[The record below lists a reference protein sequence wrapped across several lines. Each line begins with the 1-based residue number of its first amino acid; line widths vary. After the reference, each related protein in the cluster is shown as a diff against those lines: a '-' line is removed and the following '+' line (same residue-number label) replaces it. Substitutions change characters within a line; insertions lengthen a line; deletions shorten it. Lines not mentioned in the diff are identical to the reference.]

1 MSEVIVITS
10 GKGGVGK
17 TTTTANVGTGLAQL
31 NKKVVLIDTD
41 IGLRN
46 LDVVMGLENRILYN
60 LVDVLS
66 GRCRVKQAVIRD
78 KRFPNLSIIPSSCTK
93 EKNPIDL
100 QKMKLL
106 LQDLREDFDYILI
119 DSPAGIDQGFSL
131 ATADVDRI
139 VVVTT
144 PQIAAIH
151 DADCVLQI
159 LKKQKRA
166 DVCLLINGF
175 RRHMVKDGDMLDV
188 PDICELLDAPLL
200 GVVLEDENIIIGNVA
215 LYGATS
221 GKAFING
228 VAGERFCVRNSGATA
243 VVEGCGDHGCEYM
256 TGGRVVVLG
265 TTGKNF
271 AAGMS
276 GGIAYVL
283 DEDATLY
290 RKVNK
295 TMVSL
300 EPVTDKY
307 DVLELKEI
315 IAEHVAY
322 TNSQKGK
329 KIFDHFSEYLP
340 KFKKIVPHDYKK
352 MMMTIVQME
361 EKGLSSEQAQIEAFN
376 ALTR

>member
-1 MSEVIVITS
+1 MGEVITFTS

-17 TTTTANVGTGLAQL
+17 TTTTANVGAGLSL
-31 NKKVVLIDTD
+31 LDKKVVLVDTD

-166 DVCLLINGF
+166 EVCLLINGF

-200 GVVLEDENIIIGNVA
+200 GVVLEDENIIIAQNHGEPIMGQKGSKHTISVECYRNIAGRIVGEDIPIPDYIRSTGIFSR
-215 LYGATS
+215 LFFKKKVS
-221 GKAFING
+221 GG
-228 VAGERFCVRNSGATA
+228 VANV
-243 VVEGCGDHGCEYM
+243 
-256 TGGRVVVLG
+256 
-265 TTGKNF
+265 
-271 AAGMS
+271 
-276 GGIAYVL
+276 
-283 DEDATLY
+283 
-290 RKVNK
+290 
-295 TMVSL
+295 
-300 EPVTDKY
+300 
-307 DVLELKEI
+307 
-315 IAEHVAY
+315 
-322 TNSQKGK
+322 
-329 KIFDHFSEYLP
+329 
-340 KFKKIVPHDYKK
+340 
-352 MMMTIVQME
+352 
-361 EKGLSSEQAQIEAFN
+361 
-376 ALTR
+376 